1 MCSIMLKRI
10 FRSCTVVMIC
20 SGLIACN
27 ENDHDNF
34 TDISK
39 TNIKNMTIVVTP
51 SLGKINNAK
60 ILLTDAKSGV
70 ELTSSKNLE
79 NGIVEF
85 TLPTNELKNPILVSL
100 IPNTV
105 GDIQYFDE
113 ATNKLE
119 SINISSEKRNK
130 PILRAMVS
138 VKNNVNIAV
147 TALTEA
153 AVQRAEKMIG
163 GLTEKNI
170 DDANKEIKNQLK
182 ITVFD
187 TTQALLVLGTGD
199 TAYLVNN
206 NYNQKSRLYAA
217 YLATLAK
224 EAKRINPTSLTPAYN
239 ISKSLADD
247 FAYDGVF
254 NGIGS
259 QVNTVLY
266 NDSFIK
272 AWTHWEENFYNDFLS
287 LSDAIDYNIWFNDF
301 NSENPVKKNAVPLRT
316 INEVEEYSCQDER
329 KLNTNSDLALNIDL
343 VNNSNTK
350 INIYLLDTNKQRQ
363 LYKMDLTHGE
373 SFQLINLKSTSP
385 LIVTNNLGEC
395 LGIYVSTT
403 STKKILNFDTGN
415 VVITEI

>member
-1 MCSIMLKRI
+1 MLKRI

-187 TTQALLVLGTGD
+187 TTQALLVLGSGD

-224 EAKRINPTSLTPAYN
+224 EAKRINPTSL
-239 ISKSLADD
+239 
-247 FAYDGVF
+247 
-254 NGIGS
+254 
-259 QVNTVLY
+259 
-266 NDSFIK
+266 
-272 AWTHWEENFYNDFLS
+272 
-287 LSDAIDYNIWFNDF
+287 
-301 NSENPVKKNAVPLRT
+301 
-316 INEVEEYSCQDER
+316 
-329 KLNTNSDLALNIDL
+329 
-343 VNNSNTK
+343 
-350 INIYLLDTNKQRQ
+350 
-363 LYKMDLTHGE
+363 
-373 SFQLINLKSTSP
+373 
-385 LIVTNNLGEC
+385 
-395 LGIYVSTT
+395 
-403 STKKILNFDTGN
+403 
-415 VVITEI
+415 